1 MRLFSFNL
9 SKPVR
14 GARKQFSKCQYFEK
28 IHAEESR
35 RRRSQMRK
43 ISRTCLIAALCSGFV
58 LAQRQPGPE
67 ADKRHKQENAS
78 TQNNEEQ
85 NKQIVRHVFDD
96 LWSRGR
102 YELIDRLYS
111 PNCIV
116 HSPGL
121 KGNSLNEAVEEGKS
135 FRTAAPDA
143 KLTANKI
150 QAHGDIVTVEWTATG
165 KNTGRDGG
173 LPATG
178 KSVHIRGNSTFK
190 LADGKIIEVTNNYDQ
205 NELFRQLGVNP
216 RK

>member
-1 MRLFSFNL
+1 
-9 SKPVR
+9 
-14 GARKQFSKCQYFEK
+14 
-28 IHAEESR
+28 
-35 RRRSQMRK
+35 MRK
-43 ISRTCLIAALCSGFV
+43 VARVYLIAVLCSGFV
-58 LAQRQPGPE
+58 FAASQPGSA
-67 ADKRHKQENAS
+67 ADKSHKRENAN

-85 NKQIVRHVFDD
+85 NKQIVRQVLDD

-111 PNCIV
+111 PNCLV

-121 KGNSLNEAVEEGKS
+121 KGNSLNDAVEEGKS

-143 KLTANKI
+143 KITANKI

-165 KNTGRDGG
+165 KNTGRGDG

-190 LADGKIIEVTNNYDQ
+190 LADGKIVEVTNNYDQ

>member
-1 MRLFSFNL
+1 MRNI
-9 SKPVR
+9 
-14 GARKQFSKCQYFEK
+14 AR
-28 IHAEESR
+28 I
-35 RRRSQMRK
+35 
-43 ISRTCLIAALCSGFV
+43 CLIAVLCSGFE
-58 LAQRQPGPE
+58 LAVSHPGF
-67 ADKRHKQENAS
+67 ATDKGQTRKSVTA
-78 TQNNEEQ
+78 QNNEEQ

-96 LWSRGR
+96 LWGRGR

-111 PNCIV
+111 ANCVV

-143 KLTANKI
+143 GITATKI

-173 LPATG
+173 IPATG
-178 KSVHIRGNSTFK
+178 KSVRIRGNSTFR
-190 LADGKIIEVTNNYDQ
+190 LANGKILEVTNNYDQ

>member
-1 MRLFSFNL
+1 MQRS
-9 SKPVR
+9 SR
-14 GARKQFSKCQYFEK
+14 GEGA
-28 IHAEESR
+28 
-35 RRRSQMRK
+35 MRK
-43 ISRTCLIAALCSGFV
+43 LSRTCLIAVLCSGLM
-58 LAQRQPGPE
+58 LAQRQPGSS

-111 PNCIV
+111 ANCIV

-143 KLTANKI
+143 KVVANKI
-150 QAHGDIVTVEWTATG
+150 QAHVDIVTVEWTATG

-173 LPATG
+173 IPATG

-190 LADGKIIEVTNNYDQ
+190 LAEGKIIEVTNNYEQ

>member
-1 MRLFSFNL
+1 MRNI
-9 SKPVR
+9 
-14 GARKQFSKCQYFEK
+14 AR
-28 IHAEESR
+28 I
-35 RRRSQMRK
+35 
-43 ISRTCLIAALCSGFV
+43 CLIAVLCSGFA
-58 LAQRQPGPE
+58 LAVSQPGSAP
-67 ADKRHKQENAS
+67 DKRHQKENAS

-102 YELIDRLYS
+102 YELIDRFYS
-111 PNCIV
+111 ANCVV

-143 KLTANKI
+143 RITATKI

-165 KNTGRDGG
+165 KNTGKDGG
-173 LPATG
+173 IPATG

>member
-1 MRLFSFNL
+1 L
-9 SKPVR
+9 
-14 GARKQFSKCQYFEK
+14 
-28 IHAEESR
+28 
-35 RRRSQMRK
+35 
-43 ISRTCLIAALCSGFV
+43 AAS
-58 LAQRQPGPE
+58 QPGSAP
-67 ADKRHKQENAS
+67 DKRHQKENAS
-78 TQNNEEQ
+78 IQNNEEQ
-85 NKQIVRHVFDD
+85 NKQIVRHVLDD

-111 PNCIV
+111 ANCVV

-121 KGNSLNEAVEEGKS
+121 KANSLNEAVEEGKS

-143 KLTANKI
+143 RITATKI

-173 LPATG
+173 IPATG